1 MSDTDTPVEWVKIT
15 TNMFDNRKIRF
26 LRKLPEGNNIVLI
39 WVMLLTLAGRCNAG
53 GMIFLSEN
61 IPYTKKMLA
70 NELDFEESVVDV
82 ALRAFA
88 SLNMITADGDSFL
101 ITNWEEYQN
110 VEFMDKIREQNRIRK
125 RNQRARLAERLSASV
140 GQDKDDDK
148 PMSRDSH
155 VTVTQMSRIENRDIE
170 NRDIYILSSSSTN
183 VLSEANICAELQ
195 GNSTPAIIL
204 NDKTPYRATDE
215 DIALWKECYPAVDV
229 EQEMR
234 KMAAWSDGNPK
245 LRKTRKGVRRF
256 ITNWLARAQDEA
268 GRYGRTA
275 APTNAFGTYHH
286 NSKAYK
292 CAAYLNRKLGENV
305 AQYVPAEES
314 VVQRWAA
321 DFDALSRSDGYDMAV
336 VGEVLAFAMKDD
348 FWRDKIPDGRK
359 FRDKFTTLLAQM
371 EGKGADG

>member
-1 MSDTDTPVEWVKIT
+1 MKGETDVVHCFDTEVA
-15 TNMFDNRKIRF
+15 RKIGIIPAVILGHIYYWVEKNRANDKHF
-26 LRKLPEGNNIVLI
+26 YDGRYWTYNSIKAFGEQFPYLTERQLRYALDKLKEDGCILTGNYNETQYDRTL
-39 WVMLLTLAGRCNAG
+39 WYALTDVGYAILQNRQ
-53 GMIFLSEN
+53 MDLEKSEN
-61 IPYTKKMLA
+61 RFAKIVKPIP
-70 NELDFEESVVDV
+70 D
-82 ALRAFA
+82 
-88 SLNMITADGDSFL
+88 I
-101 ITNWEEYQN
+101 
-110 VEFMDKIREQNRIRK
+110 
-125 RNQRARLAERLSASV
+125 
-140 GQDKDDDK
+140 K
-148 PMSRDSH
+148 P
-155 VTVTQMSRIENRDIE
+155 
-170 NRDIYILSSSSTN
+170 DIYILSSSSTN

-204 NDKTPYRATDE
+204 NDKTLYRATDE
-215 DIALWKECYPAVDV
+215 DVALWKDCYPAVDV
-229 EQEMR
+229 EQELL

-275 APTNAFGTYHH
+275 APTNAAGAYHH

-314 VVQRWAA
+314 VIQRWAA

-348 FWRDKIPDGRK
+348 FWRDKILDGRK

>member
-1 MSDTDTPVEWVKIT
+1 MATGKKYYWMKLRESFMTSDTVDYFMEQPNGANYVVLYQMLCLKTINTEGKLSRQIGEIIIPYDIPKIQRDLKWFSVDT
-15 TNMFDNRKIRF
+15 IRVA
-26 LRKLPEGNNIVLI
+26 LNLYKTAGLIYEDVDGALVLVDHKNLVGSETDYKEQKRRQRLAKKEYAALPE
-39 WVMLLTLAGRCNAG
+39 T
-53 GMIFLSEN
+53 
-61 IPYTKKMLA
+61 
-70 NELDFEESVVDV
+70 VDECGQGCGHV
-82 ALRAFA
+82 H
-88 SLNMITADGDSFL
+88 SDVH
-101 ITNWEEYQN
+101 QN
-110 VEFMDKIREQNRIRK
+110 VHTE
-125 RNQRARLAERLSASV
+125 
-140 GQDKDDDK
+140 
-148 PMSRDSH
+148 
-155 VTVTQMSRIENRDIE
+155 IEKEIE
-170 NRDIYILSSSSTN
+170 IDILSSSSTN

-204 NDKTPYRATDE
+204 NDKTAYRATDE

-229 EQEMR
+229 EQELL

-275 APTNAFGTYHH
+275 APTNAAGAYHH

-314 VVQRWAA
+314 VIQRWAA

-371 EGKGADG
+371 EGKDADG